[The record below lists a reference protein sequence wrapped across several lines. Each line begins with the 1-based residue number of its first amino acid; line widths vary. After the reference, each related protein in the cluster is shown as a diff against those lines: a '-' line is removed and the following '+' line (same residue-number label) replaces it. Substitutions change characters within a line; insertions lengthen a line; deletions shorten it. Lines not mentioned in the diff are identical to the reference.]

1 MLAASVLQV
10 TDLFAVGI
18 GFDIAGA
25 YLLAR
30 GLLISPHG
38 LWVRFTIA
46 GAGTRFVD
54 EAKDRVMA
62 VVGLGTLASGFVI
75 KAFGYALS
83 LAVEPPNEVVRHGN
97 QLLGHAERELGR
109 AQVERLAGHELDDLG
124 QVGRVLAEVDVR
136 DVVVPE
142 HANLVAQSQVDAGG
156 LDGVLPQRLDADA
169 TPVKLFAHRAVAQ
182 YHGAP

>member
-1 MLAASVLQV
+1 MTSGTMLAASVLQV

-46 GAGTRFVD
+46 GADTRFVD

-62 VVGLGTLASGFVI
+62 VVGLGALASGFVI
-75 KAFGYALS
+75 QAFGYALS
-83 LAVEPPNEVVRHGN
+83 PLPSSRPTTSPSR
-97 QLLGHAERELGR
+97 QRSLPSPSR
-109 AQVERLAGHELDDLG
+109 
-124 QVGRVLAEVDVR
+124 
-136 DVVVPE
+136 P
-142 HANLVAQSQVDAGG
+142 SQ
-156 LDGVLPQRLDADA
+156 PS
-169 TPVKLFAHRAVAQ
+169 
-182 YHGAP
+182 